1 MHLAPSRIAE
11 QYGVCLE
18 SYLEVTV
25 QSESLRKDACT
36 IVAASNLAVPYGSF
50 APLLALLNPDLVRL
64 YAWDALHETLWSGP
78 SPSAGFST
86 HAR

>member
-1 MHLAPSRIAE
+1 MLPFAALSTSETSVLHSCQTLLDSSVVPQDLFSFMHLAPSRIAE

-36 IVAASNLAVPYGSF
+36 IVAGRAA
-50 APLLALLNPDLVRL
+50 R
-64 YAWDALHETLWSGP
+64 
-78 SPSAGFST
+78 GF
-86 HAR
+86 RFCL